1 MSQILQYKDEIF
13 SVLLYLHAA
22 ALIIVNL
29 TPTPKDNA
37 ILGGIYRAIEF
48 AAGILGARAKQ

>member
-13 SVLLYLHAA
+13 TVLLYTHAA
-22 ALIIVNL
+22 ALVIVNL

-37 ILGGIYRAIEF
+37 VLAGAYKAVEF
-48 AAGILGARAKQ
+48 AAGILGARAKK

>member
-13 SVLLYLHAA
+13 TVLLYAHAA
-22 ALIIVNL
+22 ALVIVNL

-37 ILGGIYRAIEF
+37 IVAGVYRAIEF
-48 AAGILGARAKQ
+48 VAGILGARAKQ